1 MPSRRKF
8 LLAAIG
14 APVAA
19 MSAAAPFQIAF
30 RGPVPSLVA
39 GAARAQGKS
48 GGQGGGNSGG
58 GGGGGRSGSGSSGAG
73 NNGRGGNGNAGAA
86 GKSGGSSGRSVG
98 RSRNGATVRTDGT
111 SIEVRHHNGMREV
124 LTNGHYIM
132 TDAQGRTII
141 NRAAT
146 PSDRARLQGMA
157 R

>member
-1 MPSRRKF
+1 MPCRRKF

-19 MSAAAPFQIAF
+19 MSAATPFQIAF

-39 GAARAQGKS
+39 GAARAQGNS
-48 GGQGGGNSGG
+48 GGQGGGNS
-58 GGGGGRSGSGSSGAG
+58 GGGRSGSGSSGAG

-86 GKSGGSSGRSVG
+86 GKSGGSGGRSVG
-98 RSRNGATVRTDGT
+98 RSRNGASARTDGT